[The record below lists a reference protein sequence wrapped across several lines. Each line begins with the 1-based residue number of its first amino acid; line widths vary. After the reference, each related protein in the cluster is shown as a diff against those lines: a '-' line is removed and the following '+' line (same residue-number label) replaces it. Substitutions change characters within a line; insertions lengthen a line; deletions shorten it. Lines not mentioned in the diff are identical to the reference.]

1 MAVSLALIILS
12 GLFADYLFNKIK
24 LPGLI
29 GILLVGILFGPF
41 VLDIIQPELLTV
53 SSDLRM
59 TALIIILLRAGLEL
73 KKDTLNR
80 VGKTALV
87 MACLP
92 AIFEGIA
99 VTLLAP
105 LFFEIDY
112 LSAAILGSILAAV
125 SPAVVV
131 PLMLDYIDRKRGTQ
145 KGIPTLIL
153 SASALDDIFVIV
165 IFTILLGVNAGS
177 GENIAFQLLA
187 IPESILM
194 GVAVGGAAG
203 FALFQ
208 LFKRYQPR
216 ATKMTLMVISVAIV
230 LTWLEEQL
238 QGVVVISALLGVMTI
253 GFILLEK
260 SETEA
265 HKISS
270 KLAKVWIF
278 AIVRMID
285 VNPQH
290 LRQQVVESLPRQ
302 VRIRITGPISR
313 CDVKH
318 SIQAK
323 GHGCAIVTVRLPL
336 DDQLCR
342 IWIEPKGSFALDR
355 VACDIAHFARLGVG
369 IRSVG
374 PDEDITILSKLRMK
388 RDAVGESSFEIE
400 QGLKFSARRIVGR
413 AAKLGRTVLIDKQ
426 QSLTTRLTGNLD
438 QVR

>member
-41 VLDIIQPELLTV
+41 VLGIIQPELLTV

-230 LTWLEEQL
+230 LTWLD
-238 QGVVVISALLGVMTI
+238 
-253 GFILLEK
+253 K
-260 SETEA
+260 HTE
-265 HKISS
+265 
-270 KLAKVWIF
+270 
-278 AIVRMID
+278 R
-285 VNPQH
+285 
-290 LRQQVVESLPRQ
+290 
-302 VRIRITGPISR
+302 
-313 CDVKH
+313 
-318 SIQAK
+318 
-323 GHGCAIVTVRLPL
+323 
-336 DDQLCR
+336 
-342 IWIEPKGSFALDR
+342 
-355 VACDIAHFARLGVG
+355 
-369 IRSVG
+369 
-374 PDEDITILSKLRMK
+374 
-388 RDAVGESSFEIE
+388 
-400 QGLKFSARRIVGR
+400 
-413 AAKLGRTVLIDKQ
+413 
-426 QSLTTRLTGNLD
+426 
-438 QVR
+438 